1 MRGITSRDETIREI
15 THRETRRKQNES
27 RNRFL
32 SLPFHPWIPDVNGQ
46 VTITSFE
53 NTWHFIHKDHDFPMR
68 IRFWTFIYRRNL
80 SRYTTDFL
88 EFCFL
93 PILLWRIFENFPTY
107 VHFSM
112 TGSPSSLSLSL
123 SLLPREKNVE
133 IFRNTTLFFPRGLYP
148 ANGSIGRQS
157 NCVAIRR
164 VAIGERR
171 RKERAVYIAK
181 GGKRMERK
189 GRMESGEEG

>member
-80 SRYTTDFL
+80 SRYTTNFL

-112 TGSPSSLSLSL
+112 TGSPSSLSLFLSL
-123 SLLPREKNVE
+123 SSPSRKKRWNLSEYDP
-133 IFRNTTLFFPRGLYP
+133 LFSAWSLSGEWKHWPPIKLRGYP
-148 ANGSIGRQS
+148 ACRNWRE
-157 NCVAIRR
+157 A
-164 VAIGERR
+164 
-171 RKERAVYIAK
+171 KKRARGI
-181 GGKRMERK
+181 
-189 GRMESGEEG
+189 